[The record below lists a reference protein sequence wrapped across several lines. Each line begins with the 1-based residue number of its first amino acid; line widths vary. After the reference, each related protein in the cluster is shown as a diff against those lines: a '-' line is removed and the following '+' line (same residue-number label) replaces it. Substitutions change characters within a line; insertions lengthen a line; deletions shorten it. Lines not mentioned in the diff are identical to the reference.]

1 MPMQKRTYYSEDE
14 AVVEVGHGW
23 ERLVRKIY
31 AEANRLG
38 ISPDITTVKE
48 KFGGLRVY
56 TDQYNQEFDAVIIA
70 VEKESFSIC
79 EECGMGGHLRSNG
92 GVYRT
97 YCDAHSKGHPI
108 VYNPFYD
115 Y

>member
-1 MPMQKRTYYSEDE
+1 MQKRTYYSEDE
-14 AVVEVGHGW
+14 AVSQVGDGW
-23 ERLVRKIY
+23 KPLVRKIY

-56 TDQYNQEFDAVIIA
+56 TDQYNQEFDAAIIA
-70 VEKESFSIC
+70 IEKESFSVC
-79 EECGMGGHLRSNG
+79 EECGSGGHLRSNG
-92 GVYRT
+92 GVYKT
-97 YCDAHSKGHPI
+97 YCDMHSKGYPI